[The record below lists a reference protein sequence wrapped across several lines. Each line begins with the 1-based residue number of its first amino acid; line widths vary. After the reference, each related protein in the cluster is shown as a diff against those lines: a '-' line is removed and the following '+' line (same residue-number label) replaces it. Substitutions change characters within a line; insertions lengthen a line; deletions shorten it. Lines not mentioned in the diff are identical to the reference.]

1 MSATP
6 APDAGAGADAVLG
19 ALGDPTRRA
28 VLQAVAERGPL
39 TATELAAPA
48 GISRQAMSKHLGL
61 LEQAGLVHGERVGRE
76 TRYEIVAGLARPR
89 GGLARPGGRRVG
101 LPPRSPAAAPG
112 RRLRSQSQGGTAWVG
127 AAITTASS

>member
-6 APDAGAGADAVLG
+6 SPRTGADAALS

-48 GISRQAMSKHLGL
+48 GISRF
-61 LEQAGLVHGERVGRE
+61 
-76 TRYEIVAGLARPR
+76 
-89 GGLARPGGRRVG
+89 
-101 LPPRSPAAAPG
+101 AA
-112 RRLRSQSQGGTAWVG
+112 SM
-127 AAITTASS
+127 

>member
-1 MSATP
+1 VSATP
-6 APDAGAGADAVLG
+6 SPRTRADAALS

-61 LEQAGLVHGERVGRE
+61 LEQAGLVHAEKVGRE
-76 TRYEIVAGLARPR
+76 TRYEIV
-89 GGLARPGGRRVG
+89 PGS
-101 LPPRSPAAAPG
+101 LDPAAAWLD
-112 RRLRSQSQGGTAWVG
+112 RVGTAWDARLG
-127 AAITTASS
+127 RLRRHLAEG